1 MKYHFF
7 LLSVFVFI
15 LFAIFK
21 YQKGRDWILLT
32 GLTLPHFCVCLKA
45 RPRLPSVS
53 IVVIGILRSLRFA
66 RGVIHVVVVG
76 YIIDHLYTKV

>member
-1 MKYHFF
+1 
-7 LLSVFVFI
+7 LA
-15 LFAIFK
+15 AIFK

-32 GLTLPHFCVCLKA
+32 GLTLLHFCVCLQA

-53 IVVIGILRSLRFA
+53 IVVIGIHILRSLRFA